1 MSHTNIRL
9 SIPLQSAVGM
19 PCTLTNPHFQSL
31 DCVGNIC
38 NSRMNINPHYSY
50 VTGFDKSRQII
61 YNNRFA
67 ANCMHAATS
76 LLEIK

>member
-1 MSHTNIRL
+1 MIAMAASSFPPEPISGKIIH
-9 SIPLQSAVGM
+9 V
-19 PCTLTNPHFQSL
+19 
-31 DCVGNIC
+31 
-38 NSRMNINPHYSY
+38 INPHYSY

-61 YNNRFA
+61 YNNRIV